1 MKGKIFL
8 TALLCAVSARAQDIS
23 GKVAETMN
31 AGGYTYAR
39 VVKGDASTWVAV
51 PQMKLKTGDSVNF
64 QGGMVMNKFDSKT
77 LHRTFD
83 KIIFSGGPASGAA
96 ASPGAAPAA
105 SAPTAAA
112 SNAHG
117 GTPKGKK
124 DAAIRIE
131 KAPGGLS
138 VAEVYAQRAEL
149 SGKSVTVRGRVTKV
163 NHAIMNRNWIHLQDG
178 TGDSKK
184 GDFDLL
190 VTTDQDAKVGETVT
204 AKGTAA
210 KDQDFGMGYKYSV
223 LLEKTEFSR

>member
-1 MKGKIFL
+1 MKEIVL
-8 TALLCAVSARAQDIS
+8 LAAMLCAGAARAQDIS
-23 GKVAETMN
+23 GKVAETMD

-39 VVKGDASTWVAV
+39 VVKGDSSMWVAV
-51 PQMKLKTGDSVNF
+51 PQMKLNKGDSVNF
-64 QGGMVMNKFDSKT
+64 PGGMVMNNFESKT

-96 ASPGAAPAA
+96 APAAAAPA
-105 SAPTAAA
+105 
-112 SNAHG
+112 HG
-117 GTPKGKK
+117 GSPEGKK
-124 DAAIRIE
+124 DAALKIE

-138 VAEVYAQRAEL
+138 VAEVYAQRGEL

-163 NHAIMNRNWIHLQDG
+163 NRGIMNRNWIHLQDG

-184 GDFDLL
+184 GDFDLI
-190 VTTDQDAKVGETVT
+190 VTTDQDAKVGETVI

-223 LLEKTEFSR
+223 LLEKTAISR